1 MNKNIKLELEPF
13 INKKIIYFKHNGE
26 IYRLKTSVSI
36 SYIEFFQDN
45 KDKMPKKELALQCIR
60 ISNESFKSV
69 LKDLKR
75 GQIIYILN
83 QYIIINKMSE
93 CKITTYDEFCIVMES
108 YIDKCLTGI
117 KESLDKFSKQIS
129 ENLESIAEV
138 GNIISSAITPQI
150 ELFKNI
156 VIPKFDFSKV
166 IEKMYEPIKNISE
179 QFRNMDIFKYI
190 SEWDKMLIELGY
202 PPVDFDIPE
211 IRYIVDNKGN
221 ENICE
226 VIDSLIIEK
235 YDDEY
240 MDEIING
247 WSKYDFLSNRINL
260 FNDAIYAHK
269 IEKYSL
275 SIPLLLSQL
284 EGTVS
289 EFFNVKGKS
298 KMKSYKGYVEDILE
312 KNKITHD
319 KKILKAYF
327 MNFVLENF
335 VYGDKIPKFSRHAI
349 LHGAD
354 IDFGTKINSI
364 NLIITL
370 NIIFECIND
379 IKKSEK

>member
-1 MNKNIKLELEPF
+1 MGRNIKLDLAPF
-13 INKKIIYFKHNGE
+13 INKKIIDFKHNGE

-45 KDKMPKKELALQCIR
+45 KNKLSKKELALECIK

-93 CKITTYDEFCIVMES
+93 CKITTYDEFCIVAEN
-108 YIDKCLTGI
+108 YIDKCLAEM
-117 KESLDKFSKQIS
+117 KKSLDKFSKQIS
-129 ENLESIAEV
+129 KNVESIAEI
-138 GNIISSAITPQI
+138 GNSISSAITPQI
-150 ELFKNI
+150 QLLKNI

-179 QFRNMDIFKYI
+179 QFRNIDIFKYI

-202 PPVDFDIPE
+202 PPIDFDISE

-221 ENICE
+221 GNICE
-226 VIDSLIIEK
+226 VIDSSIIEK

-240 MDEIING
+240 MDEIINE
-247 WSKYDFLSNRINL
+247 WTKYDFLINRINL
-260 FNDAIYAHK
+260 FKDAIYAHK

-298 KMKSYKGYVEDILE
+298 QIKSYKRYVEDILE
-312 KNKITHD
+312 KNQITHD

-327 MNFVLENF
+327 MNFILENF
-335 VYGDKIPKFSRHAI
+335 VYGNEIPKFSRHAI

-354 IDFGTKINSI
+354 INFATKVNSI

-370 NIIFECIND
+370 NIIFECIDD
-379 IKKSEK
+379 IKESAK